1 MRPKWTSR
9 PVIHNIVLTFA
20 LLLMVSGTWSLA
32 GCGAVTSNPFAK
44 RVPLVVTPYPADLSI
59 VIDRNTDTYFSRQH
73 VHQVISARDMMSR
86 TTYTTF
92 ADYKNHIASV
102 DHVDTPLTRDQLQAM
117 WNEITRHKLL
127 NNAFTWH
134 YWNSPVDNYQRN
146 AMTLQ
151 IRANGKTQVYH
162 QYDHWDN
169 NKLGLVLLCESVD
182 LPIGQN
188 VKPEMP
194 APATMPTTMTGKTST
209 KAKSTTKPAAGKTS
223 DNKASATTPS
233 AAPATTTK

>member
-1 MRPKWTSR
+1 MRPIWTSR
-9 PVIHNIVLTFA
+9 LNVRKVVLTLVMLLTVGGA
-20 LLLMVSGTWSLA
+20 LSLA
-32 GCGAVTSNPFAK
+32 GCGAVTSNPFAARK
-44 RVPLVVTPYPADLSI
+44 PLVVTPYPADLSI

-92 ADYKNHIASV
+92 ADYKNHIASQ
-102 DHVDTPLTRDQLQAM
+102 DHVDTPLTHDQLQAM
-117 WNEITRHKLL
+117 WNEITRQGLL

-169 NKLGLVLLCESVD
+169 NKLSLVLLCESVD

-194 APATMPTTMTGKTST
+194 APATMPAGKPISGM
-209 KAKSTTKPAAGKTS
+209 KKPAPPAKALKATTS
-223 DNKASATTPS
+223 DNTAMTMPATTSATTS
-233 AAPATTTK
+233 K